1 MVLVLR
7 PPQGVVLSVP
17 SNVVA
22 RSSFP
27 ISVTPDGMPVPFFYS
42 APVTTAR
49 WNGVTE
55 FGRDVG
61 LHNPEWRS
69 LQSVPCPTLLE
80 GAIAANLN
88 VRFFFWCYFLGVLL
102 FLQSLLPLKVA
113 YAQVNYL
120 VYVGECN
127 KLSY

>member
-1 MVLVLR
+1 MLR
-7 PPQGVVLSVP
+7 PPPGGGTSVP
-17 SNVVA
+17 SNIVA
-22 RSSFP
+22 WSFFS

-49 WNGVTE
+49 WNGVIE
-55 FGRDVG
+55 FGRDIG

-80 GAIAANLN
+80 GAIATNLN
-88 VRFFFWCYFLGVLL
+88 VRRRKFRACCVSFYSFLSSLFFLLKSGV

-113 YAQVNYL
+113 YA
-120 VYVGECN
+120 
-127 KLSY
+127 